1 MTSGISAP
9 TRRSVLTGTALA
21 AVAGLAGFLL
31 ARNSAAAVPQA
42 DAAANGYGPAAAQGK
57 ELTALAEV
65 PLGGGV
71 VLGSVGVVLTRDSH
85 GGLHAFSATC
95 THQGCTVGSVQGGRI
110 LCPCHGSA
118 FDAGTG
124 AVVAGPAPAPL
135 PKVRVLVRGA
145 TVYAA

>member
-1 MTSGISAP
+1 VTSGISAP

-21 AVAGLAGFLL
+21 AVAGLAGFLF

-57 ELTALAEV
+57 ELAALAEV

-85 GGLHAFSATC
+85 GALHAFSATC

-135 PKVRVLVRGA
+135 PKVPVLVRDA